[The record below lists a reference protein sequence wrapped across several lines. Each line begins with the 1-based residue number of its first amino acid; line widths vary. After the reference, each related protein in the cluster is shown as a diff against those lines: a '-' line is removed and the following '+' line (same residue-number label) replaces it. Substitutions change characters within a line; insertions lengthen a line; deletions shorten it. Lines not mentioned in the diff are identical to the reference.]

1 MFGVFGLRPG
11 GAQPQEPPRV
21 KRQPKFHGELNEE
34 KKSPVEP
41 DVSELRRARL
51 DKLEGR
57 TASKSARTS
66 AAIPKPTIESNATT
80 ERYTS
85 ATDDRRRRHRDRA
98 PSEDRTTRHRSR
110 SKTVVKE
117 EKSAGTYV
125 YGDPKSRDKSRAI
138 PVKET
143 RRRDEEDES
152 SDSETERESRRR
164 TVDTKTKKKG
174 TTSREE
180 PRTSSSKTRV
190 KTEEK
195 LPSKRSADIPP
206 PLSRRATQ
214 RTQKSGSDSVSRP
227 PLSRSATVRIPPPV
241 PEPLVRRNSISSTTP
256 SKQKA
261 PSSVAETTAS
271 QEAQK
276 PRGFLSSFFAAAPA
290 APAVA
295 PAEPEKLVKCIT
307 CLSDDVPKSKCPKLA
322 CSHRMCQS
330 CLKRIFKL
338 SVKDP
343 QHMPPKCC
351 TTEHIPLKHVEK
363 LFDVNFKKLWN
374 KKYQEYTTKNRI
386 YCPGKRCGEWIKP
399 ANIHTENGKKYG
411 LCVRCKTK
419 VCCQCNSKWH
429 GSKDCPKDEETKRL
443 LETAK
448 LAGWQRCYSCRTMV
462 ELKEG
467 CNHMTCRCTAQF
479 CMICGLKWKSCNCPW
494 FNYDGMEED
503 RLNNMRVPEPVQEP
517 RNPEPRNPQPRNPPP
532 QNPDPQ
538 PTRIRR
544 RSTNHT
550 EEMNDRRRQG
560 RRDSE
565 TAQRMQNLDIDP
577 DDEVNP
583 GGIGDIHA
591 VGNASGHF
599 MNQDYIRGASN
610 ILTQPFSFGLAAANF
625 VIGGG
630 RARPSGEG
638 AAAGMAERY
647 PTVQPAAGANSSAGR
662 GATQQAPPLARR
674 HSTREP
680 TGQPSRSRR
689 ASEILVPRRSRTYEA
704 EAAIHAPVSRSSGSR
719 SSKGGPPSPSILAG
733 LGATDRGNGG
743 RVNAWRTYV
752 SPGAPSERVA

>member
-1 MFGVFGLRPG
+1 MFEVFGLRARA
-11 GAQPQEPPRV
+11 AQPQEPPRV
-21 KRQPKFHGELNEE
+21 RRRPKFRDEDELDEE
-34 KKSPVEP
+34 NRQRPQVSERSPVEP
-41 DVSELRRARL
+41 DLSEVRRIRL
-51 DKLEGR
+51 EKLEGR
-57 TASKSARTS
+57 PALKSALKS
-66 AAIPKPTIESNATT
+66 ATIPKTTTESNAAA
-80 ERYTS
+80 EKHTS
-85 ATDDRRRRHRDRA
+85 ITDDRRRRHRA

-110 SKTVVKE
+110 SKTVIKE

-125 YGDPKSRDKSRAI
+125 YGDPRARDKSRGI
-138 PVKET
+138 TVKET
-143 RRRDEEDES
+143 KRRNEEDDA
-152 SDSETERESRRR
+152 SDSENERESRRR
-164 TVDTKTKKKG
+164 NVETKMKKKG

-180 PRTSSSKTRV
+180 ARTSSSKTRV
-190 KTEEK
+190 KTEDK
-195 LPSKRSADIPP
+195 VPSKRAADVPVS
-206 PLSRRATQ
+206 LSRGATQ
-214 RTQKSGSDSVSRP
+214 RAKKTSTDTVSRP

-241 PEPLVRRNSISSTTP
+241 PEPIVRRNSISSTTP

-261 PSSVAETTAS
+261 PSSVAETTTS
-271 QEAQK
+271 QDAQK

-322 CSHRMCQS
+322 CGHRMCQS

-351 TTEHIPLKHVEK
+351 TTEHIPLKHVDK

-411 LCVRCKTK
+411 LCPRCKTK

-429 GSKDCPKDEETKRL
+429 GNKDCPKDEETKKL

-448 LAGWQRCYSCRTMV
+448 QAGWQRCYSCRTMV

-517 RNPEPRNPQPRNPPP
+517 RNPA
-532 QNPDPQ
+532 PQ
-538 PTRIRR
+538 PTRTRR
-544 RSTNHT
+544 RSANYT
-550 EEMNDRRRQG
+550 EELNDRRRQE
-560 RRDSE
+560 RRDAE
-565 TAQRMQNLDIDP
+565 LARHMQTHGN
-577 DDEVNP
+577 EEANP
-583 GGIGDIHA
+583 GGVGDIHA

-610 ILTQPFSFGLAAANF
+610 ILTQPFSLGLAAANF
-625 VIGGG
+625 VIGG
-630 RARPSGEG
+630 RARP
-638 AAAGMAERY
+638 AAEASAATIAERY
-647 PTVQPAAGANSSAGR
+647 PGFQQAAGANSSATR
-662 GATQQAPPLARR
+662 EAPQQAPPLARR
-674 HSTREP
+674 HSSREP
-680 TGQPSRSRR
+680 TGQASRSRR

-704 EAAIHAPVSRSSGSR
+704 EAAIHAPVSRSSGSK
-719 SSKGGPPSPSILAG
+719 SLKVGPPSPSILAG

-743 RVNAWRTYV
+743 RVNAWRTHV
-752 SPGAPSERVA
+752 SPGAPPERVA